1 MTETRTAHVVSA
13 RDWLAEH
20 IADDAPPV
28 LVNQPRVAAH
38 TKDSSEPVSVDQ
50 PAPTETAPPAQA
62 SSLVDD
68 AVPPSALRG
77 EPVHNL
83 DDIPDTPAG
92 DVNSGAKRA
101 MWLLVGA
108 VVILAVA
115 IVGAF
120 TLFGGGPPPA
130 SHPAHRTLDPITA
143 AAPTTPNLPVPQQDQ
158 AVSFSADTKSCT
170 PTGGSGQQSVARTPQ
185 ALTDSASDSAWVCG
199 RGPQESLLDGQIL
212 HVQLTC
218 NAAQPQS
225 ACSYVLNSLSVTPG
239 WVAKTPGGK
248 DEWLQHRVVRK
259 LQFNF
264 FNGNQLAADP
274 YFLDTHDIHGP
285 VSASLPS
292 KVLASRVD
300 VIVLHTER
308 PPAGP
313 PPSTDPNA
321 PTTGDPAGPGGL
333 TSTVLG
339 QPNSGSTSDAP
350 AEPSTDAGT
359 DAVDATFAMSQLQF
373 FGHAPN

>member
-1 MTETRTAHVVSA
+1 MVSA

-28 LVNQPRVAAH
+28 LVTQPSTAAAE
-38 TKDSSEPVSVDQ
+38 DCDEPDFVDQ
-50 PAPTETAPPAQA
+50 GAPDETAPPLQA
-62 SSLVDD
+62 CAVVGD
-68 AVPPSALRG
+68 AAAPSALRG

-83 DDIPDTPAG
+83 DDPPDPSAG

-120 TLFGGGPPPA
+120 TLFGGGPPPPP
-130 SHPAHRTLDPITA
+130 SPTHRAMEPIVA
-143 AAPTTPNLPVPQQDQ
+143 AAPSTANLPVPQQDQ
-158 AVSFSADTKSCT
+158 AVSFPADTKSCS
-170 PTGGSGQQSVARTPQ
+170 PTAGSGQQSVARSPQ
-185 ALTDSASDSAWVCG
+185 ALTDSTSDSAWVCG

-212 HVQLTC
+212 HVQFTC

-248 DEWLQHRVVRK
+248 DEWLQHRVARK

-274 YFLDTHDIHGP
+274 FFLDTHDVHGP
-285 VSASLPS
+285 VSATLPS

-300 VIVLHTER
+300 VIMLHTER

-313 PPSTDPNA
+313 SPSADPSV

-333 TSTVLG
+333 SSTVLG
-339 QPNSGSTSDAP
+339 QPSSGPTSDAP
-350 AEPSTDAGT
+350 AEPSGDAGT

-373 FGHAPN
+373 FGHSPN

>member
-1 MTETRTAHVVSA
+1 MIESSTAPVVSA

-28 LVNQPRVAAH
+28 LVNQPNTAAAE
-38 TKDSSEPVSVDQ
+38 DCDEPDSVDQ
-50 PAPTETAPPAQA
+50 AAPDETAPPVQA
-62 SSLVDD
+62 SAVVDD
-68 AVPPSALRG
+68 AAAPSALRG
-77 EPVHNL
+77 EPVHDL
-83 DDIPDTPAG
+83 DDTPDPPAG

-120 TLFGGGPPPA
+120 TLFGGGPPPP
-130 SHPAHRTLDPITA
+130 SHPAHRALEHIVA

-158 AVSFSADTKSCT
+158 AVSFTADTKSCS
-170 PTGGSGQQSVARTPQ
+170 PTAGSGQQSVARSPQ
-185 ALTDSASDSAWVCG
+185 ALTDSTSDSAWVCG

-212 HVQLTC
+212 HVQFTC

-248 DEWLQHRVVRK
+248 DEWLQHRVVAR

-285 VSASLPS
+285 VSATLPS

-300 VIVLHTER
+300 VIILHTER
-308 PPAGP
+308 PAAGP
-313 PPSTDPNA
+313 SPSTDPGV
-321 PTTGDPAGPGGL
+321 PTTGDPAGPAGL

-339 QPNSGSTSDAP
+339 QPNSGPTSDAP
-350 AEPSTDAGT
+350 AEPSTDADT
-359 DAVDATFAMSQLQF
+359 AAVDATFAMSQLQF

>member
-1 MTETRTAHVVSA
+1 
-13 RDWLAEH
+13 
-20 IADDAPPV
+20 
-28 LVNQPRVAAH
+28 
-38 TKDSSEPVSVDQ
+38 
-50 PAPTETAPPAQA
+50 
-62 SSLVDD
+62 
-68 AVPPSALRG
+68 VPPLALRG

-83 DDIPDTPAG
+83 DDIPEALAG

-130 SHPAHRTLDPITA
+130 SHPAHRTLEPITA
-143 AAPTTPNLPVPQQDQ
+143 AAPTTPNLAVPQQDQ
-158 AVSFSADTKSCT
+158 AVSFSADTKSCS
-170 PTGGSGQQSVARTPQ
+170 PTGGSGQQSVARSPQ

-212 HVQLTC
+212 RVQLTC

-274 YFLDTHDIHGP
+274 YFLDTRDIHGP
-285 VSASLPS
+285 VSASLPC

-300 VIVLHTER
+300 VIILHTER

-313 PPSTDPNA
+313 SPSTDPNA
-321 PTTGDPAGPGGL
+321 PAAGDPAGPGGL
-333 TSTVLG
+333 SSTVLG
-339 QPNSGSTSDAP
+339 QPNSGGPPP

-373 FGHAPN
+373 FGHSPN